1 MTHPAN
7 KLRTHNADAR
17 AVDLTM
23 MTGGAER
30 TRKGRRSPYAQKLE
44 AKRMAAYLKEKLAQ
58 QDEQPAAVPGGEE
71 E

>member
-30 TRKGRRSPYAQKLE
+30 TRKGRQSPYAKRLE
-44 AKRMAAYLKEKLAQ
+44 AKRMATYLKEKLAQ
-58 QDEQPAAVPGGEE
+58 QQAGEPSTGGEE